1 MAARADIRQGEFF
14 PIHLAIMQPGTL
26 APVGLYLKAGTTEE
40 FTLYKAAQTPLTQ
53 ETRQRL
59 LDRGAGVLYL
69 RKRDERG
76 YNEYVEQNLVAII
89 RDGLLPP
96 REVCRTVYRSSSC
109 VMQDVLAD
117 PRSGKN
123 LQRVSTIARA
133 VVLSI
138 IKRPAALWD
147 MTALA
152 SHDYATYRHSVH
164 VAVFLVGASRELL
177 AIKEQ
182 AILER
187 IGEGGMLHDI
197 GKSQIPLEI
206 LSKPGRLTPAE
217 FEKVKEHPALGV
229 ELVER
234 QRKVPATIT
243 AIIRSH
249 HERIDGH
256 GYPDGL
262 TGDRIRPPARLAKII
277 DAYDAMTTNRPYAP
291 ARTSYETLRVMKKM
305 AGNFDVALLDAFVR
319 FLGPKELRAQ
329 EERR

>member
-1 MAARADIRQGEFF
+1 
-14 PIHLAIMQPGTL
+14 
-26 APVGLYLKAGTTEE
+26 
-40 FTLYKAAQTPLTQ
+40 
-53 ETRQRL
+53 
-59 LDRGAGVLYL
+59 VLYL
-69 RKRDERG
+69 RKSDERA

-96 REVCRTVYRSSSC
+96 REVCRTVYQSSSC

-117 PRSGKN
+117 PRSGRN
-123 LQRVSTIARA
+123 LQRVSTMARA

-164 VAVFLVGASRELL
+164 VGVFLVAASRELL
-177 AIKEQ
+177 HIKEQ
-182 AILER
+182 ATLER

-197 GKSQIPLEI
+197 GKSQIPAEI
-206 LSKPGRLTPAE
+206 LNKHGRLTPAE

-262 TGDRIRPPARLAKII
+262 PGDRIRPPARLAKII

-291 ARTSYETLRVMKKM
+291 ARTSYEALRVMKKM
-305 AGNFDVALLDAFVR
+305 VGNFDVALLDPFVR
-319 FLGPKELRAQ
+319 FLGPRELRAQ

>member
-1 MAARADIRQGEFF
+1 MAAGADIGQGEFF

-26 APVGLYLKAGTTEE
+26 APVGLYLRAGTAEE

-59 LDRGAGVLYL
+59 LDRGTDVLYL
-69 RKRDERG
+69 RKSDERA

-117 PRSGKN
+117 PRSGRN
-123 LQRVSTIARA
+123 LQRVSTMARA

-164 VAVFLVGASRELL
+164 VAVFLVGASRELRGMKGP
-177 AIKEQ
+177 AIV
-182 AILER
+182 
-187 IGEGGMLHDI
+187 GP
-197 GKSQIPLEI
+197 IPVTS
-206 LSKPGRLTPAE
+206 LS
-217 FEKVKEHPALGV
+217 
-229 ELVER
+229 
-234 QRKVPATIT
+234 
-243 AIIRSH
+243 
-249 HERIDGH
+249 H
-256 GYPDGL
+256 G
-262 TGDRIRPPARLAKII
+262 
-277 DAYDAMTTNRPYAP
+277 
-291 ARTSYETLRVMKKM
+291 
-305 AGNFDVALLDAFVR
+305 
-319 FLGPKELRAQ
+319 
-329 EERR
+329 